1 MAIKPELMEAILGQR
16 NWTMASRA
24 DARVFSPGDIFRL
37 PKAPP
42 PPALVVPVDVQ
53 ALFHPAGHAETYV
66 HLPMELGGPAGDDTP
81 VPPFSDPRDRPAGVH
96 LHWALPDG
104 LLRGEMKDD
113 ADAPITMRA
122 LPNRWLVLRLTGRR
136 TTRTL
141 DVRGW
146 VLHSEGGRV
155 FDLAK
160 YPGDPV
166 EGDGDELAP
175 AELDGVVGGSPNWTA
190 GYDATRNR
198 FAFHDP
204 LTDVAPR
211 QITTGLAS
219 YVVIGWWSE
228 RAHDPLSGALSAFSV
243 ARRLPTFGWTAAAAP
258 MGWQNKAASPVE
270 TSDFGI
276 SAVATPWSKTLV
288 DITGQLR
295 LGASQK
301 ALAAGFSEYTFDT
314 VAVAQFRA
322 SYDTLLH
329 GVVYGVPIGGRVS
342 ADAAPRVSAIEL
354 SMAPTLERL
363 LAAQAAKGMNI
374 TAAAKT
380 ELVESLLTAV
390 ANSSIT
396 RLGEPDG
403 AVLLDEAEHADGF
416 EAFQGPDTYEDV
428 IVERSQS
435 DLVAGRPPRTKRA
448 AALSGAAPQAEVI
461 WAGNKMGGTG
471 ATLSR
476 LRQTVSNVLQ
486 KTHGSGGAGGGD
498 DRPQVRRIRRP
509 GPRYHRAVPPVVGL
523 RNFGRPNRF
532 HEDGRF
538 DDAGLLLCRWTSEL
552 ATGFGRHYEAGTYLP
567 PIGNASIPAQVER
580 IVQNSFLF
588 DPYMMAWAWQA
599 IERVVPPEIVG
610 LVQNRLRG
618 EMALRYSQDGIYDG
632 VATIAR
638 GGADMAKSTRALLS
652 EELRRFSIFEGRD
665 PSPVAVTCWRQP
677 WSPVWLEWEV
687 ALEPGDGLAGWAL
700 GRIDFTGAAQVTGAT
715 LAIRGRSPITTG
727 LARTYQA
734 VIQSYLI
741 AEEQRDEANEGEIAQ
756 GHQDRLADL
765 ADFLGGAD
773 LGSVTLDA
781 AADVWLAIGSGPDGH
796 VLPVPDE
803 VAREFADAGLPR
815 LIASG
820 RLRLSQARII
830 DTFGRWRDLA
840 VDRVALP
847 AALRTQD
854 AQGRPAMHLPP
865 RIALPARLMWRFV
878 DPAHAGANPAEAT
891 LDQAEPRN
899 TTNPISGYLLPDFID
914 ESIEFFDAAGQP
926 LGEVLHDPVTGGLVW
941 EGGVGREGPAVTMP
955 EEGLSPAARLCGR
968 IARGMIDADI
978 AQRADPETEG
988 LESPLS
994 AFLRAV
1000 DTTMWGV
1007 EGAMGAASGATIAGL
1022 VGRPVAIVSTTL
1034 WLDIPRELAQTG
1046 AFGETATAVRDFLI
1060 AQGVHDA
1067 VKAQAFDIRLGDLSK
1082 GQDGL
1087 YGYFLGDDFTR
1098 FNLIGAEIAAKA
1110 RINRLGRGY
1119 RAILGGIAGQL
1130 GTGFLP
1136 APSPIDCPY
1145 IAPSRALALHP
1156 GHKVRVTL
1164 LMHPSARVHA
1174 TTGILPRKSLELLR
1188 DWVAPGLAR
1197 IAPSARVGPVLID
1210 PDKVRL
1216 PKIAAFGANQT
1227 WTRRDSPVTWRNDPI
1242 LSATQAA
1249 LLPEGRVTVE
1259 EGYIRIAP
1267 DPDADGGAR

>member
-16 NWTMASRA
+16 NWAMASRVDDRIFAAA
-24 DARVFSPGDIFRL
+24 DLFLA
-37 PKAPP
+37 PKPP
-42 PPALVVPVDVQ
+42 PRPALVVPVDVE
-53 ALFHPAGHAETYV
+53 ALYHPEGHGETYV

-81 VPPFSDPRDRPAGVH
+81 VPPFSGPRDRPAGVH

-104 LLRGEMKDD
+104 LLRGEMQDE

-136 TTRTL
+136 SSRTL

-146 VLHSEGGRV
+146 VIESERGRV
-155 FDLAK
+155 FDLAQ
-160 YPGDPV
+160 YPGGAA

-175 AELDGVVGGSPNWTA
+175 AALDGVVGGSPNWTA

-204 LTDVAPR
+204 LTGLDPR
-211 QITTGLAS
+211 QITTRLAS

-228 RAHDPLSGALSAFSV
+228 RAHDPLSGLLSPFSV
-243 ARRLPTFGWTAAAAP
+243 ARRLPEFGWTAAAAP
-258 MGWQNKAASPVE
+258 RVVGAKAGLAAQSTAVR
-270 TSDFGI
+270 TVAAVR
-276 SAVATPWSKTLV
+276 SAQDTRV
-288 DITGQLR
+288 DISGQLK
-295 LGASQK
+295 LGAAQL
-301 ALAAGFSEYTFDT
+301 ALASGFAEYRFDN
-314 VAVAQFRA
+314 VAVAAFRMA
-322 SYDTLLH
+322 YDTLMH
-329 GVVYGVPIGGRVS
+329 GVVYGVPISGRVS
-342 ADAAPRVSAIEL
+342 ADAAPRASAIEL

-363 LAAQAAKGMNI
+363 LAAQASRGLNI
-374 TAAAKT
+374 TAAAQK
-380 ELVESLLTAV
+380 EFVESLLTAV

-416 EAFQGPDTYEDV
+416 EAFQGPDSYEDV

-448 AALSGAAPQAEVI
+448 AAASGAAPRAEVI
-461 WAGNKMGGTG
+461 WTGNKVGRTG
-471 ATLSR
+471 ATLSE
-476 LRQTVSNVLQ
+476 LRQTASDAVL
-486 KTHGSGGAGGGD
+486 KKIVGAGGGD

-509 GPRYHRAVPPVVGL
+509 GPRYHRAVPPVLGL

-538 DDAGLLLCRWTSEL
+538 DDAGRLLCRWTSEL
-552 ATGFGRHYEAGTYLP
+552 ATGFGDIYEADRYLP
-567 PIGNASIPAQVER
+567 RIGNAAVPAQVER
-580 IVQNSFLF
+580 ILQNSFLL
-588 DPYMMAWAWQA
+588 DPYMMTWAWQA
-599 IERVVPPEIVG
+599 IEKVVPQDLVG

-618 EMALRYSQDGIYDG
+618 EMALRYSQDGLYDG
-632 VATIAR
+632 MATIAR

-652 EELRRFSIFEGRD
+652 EELRRFSILDGRD

-700 GRIDFTGAAQVTGAT
+700 GRIDFTGEAQVTGST

-741 AEEQRDEANEGEIAQ
+741 AEEQRDEAGVGEIAQ

-796 VLPVPDE
+796 VLPVPDA
-803 VAREFADAGLPR
+803 VAQEFADAGLPR

-820 RLRLSQARII
+820 RLRLSQARLI
-830 DTFGRWRDLA
+830 DTFGRWRELS

-847 AALRTQD
+847 AALQTKD

-891 LDQAEPRN
+891 LDQAQPRN
-899 TTNPISGYLLPDFID
+899 TRNPISGYLLPDFID

-955 EEGLSPAARLCGR
+955 EEGLSPEARLCGR

-978 AQRADPETEG
+978 AARADPATEG

-1007 EGAMGAASGATIAGL
+1007 ESAMGASSGATIAGL

-1034 WLDIPRELAQTG
+1034 WLDIPTELAQTG
-1046 AFGETATAVRDFLI
+1046 AFGETADAVRDFLI
-1060 AQGVHDA
+1060 AQGVHEA
-1067 VKAQAFDIRLGDLSK
+1067 VKAQAFDVRLGELSK

-1098 FNLIGAEIAAKA
+1098 FNLIGAEIAGKA
-1110 RINRLGRGY
+1110 RINRLGQGF
-1119 RAILGGIAGQL
+1119 RAILGGIGAQV

-1145 IAPSRALALHP
+1145 IAPSRPLSIHP

-1174 TTGILPRKSLELLR
+1174 TTGILPRKALELLR

-1216 PKIAAFGANQT
+1216 PKIAAFGAHQT
-1227 WTRRDSPVTWRNDPI
+1227 WTRRDSPVTWRDDPI

-1267 DPDADGGAR
+1267 DPEADGGV